1 MAKVR
6 GKYCIKDKYKQK
18 TLTMQLVIDKYGFI
32 CSSDTADNFKKEI
45 QEIEKCLVRLVW
57 TQIL

>member
-6 GKYCIKDKYKQK
+6 GKYSVGGKYKQK
-18 TLTMQLVIDKYGFI
+18 TLTMQLVKDKHSFI

-45 QEIEKCLVRLVW
+45 QEMEKCPVRLIW